1 MNQEI
6 NLDNQPLVLS
16 VPELAAVL
24 GIGRNSA
31 YHLVKTGKI
40 RCIRIGKNIRIPQ
53 SALLDF
59 INSTN

>member
-6 NLDNQPLVLS
+6 NLDNLPLVLS
-16 VPELAAVL
+16 VPELATVL

-59 INSTN
+59 INSPN

>member
-1 MNQEI
+1 MKTAI
-6 NLDNQPLVLS
+6 NLQNLPLVMS
-16 VPELAAVL
+16 VPEMAAIL

-53 SALLDF
+53 AALLDF
-59 INSTN
+59 FSIKN